1 MFKCFG
7 SSQHIKNKYA
17 TGYEIE
23 AKFKTMSDSEL
34 KKLKSKLSINKA
46 DERMNLDD
54 FIDVLKKNDVDD
66 FLIG

>member
-23 AKFKTMSDSEL
+23 AKFKIMSDSEL
-34 KKLKSKLSINKA
+34 TKLKSKLSINKA
-46 DERMNLDD
+46 DERMKLDD

>member
-23 AKFKTMSDSEL
+23 AKFKIMSDSEL
-34 KKLKSKLSINKA
+34 TKLKSKLSINKA